1 MKLVS
6 NSYHMLISSLPPL
19 PPRFDGERPLIS
31 IERLQGRLSMLE
43 PDDAAEMNR
52 LLDILR
58 WIRQVA
64 EVTDATF
71 VKKFDELMQRIT
83 YPMVAEV
90 AGFGMDLR
98 TILTAL
104 RRRRHGLG
112 PPVIAAGAWL
122 GHIQRHFNQPDFGL
136 GSVFPW
142 IPQFDRL
149 LQQGELMDL
158 HRGITELKWTY
169 WKNRADNYYFS
180 FEAVVLYIARWDIIR
195 EWRQLQAERG
205 RVTFERLVT
214 EVLSPYANIYA

>member
-1 MKLVS
+1 MRLAS
-6 NSYHMLISSLPPL
+6 NTYHMLVSSLPPL
-19 PPRFDGERPLIS
+19 PSRFDGERPLIS

-43 PDDAAEMNR
+43 ADDAVEMNR

-64 EVTDATF
+64 EVTDAAF
-71 VKKFDELMQRIT
+71 VKKYDELIQGIS

-90 AGFGMDLR
+90 VGFGMDLR

-104 RRRRHGLG
+104 RRRRRNLG
-112 PPVIAAGAWL
+112 PPVIAAGPWL

-149 LQQGELMDL
+149 LQQGELMEL
-158 HRGITELKWTY
+158 YRGITDLKWTY
-169 WKNRADNYYFS
+169 WKRRADNYYFT
-180 FEAVVLYIARWDIIR
+180 FEAVVLYVALWDVAR

-205 RVTFERLVT
+205 RVMFETLVT
-214 EVLSPYANIYA
+214 EVLSPYANI